1 VSAPTLIRPDWPAPP
16 TVSALVTTR
25 EGGASGGPWAGLNL
39 GDHVGDALEAVNA
52 NRAALQGLLPAGTA
66 LQWLRQVHG
75 ITVVQASGDGIVPE
89 ADACWTNEPRIAC
102 AVLTADCLP
111 VLFCDRSG
119 TFVAAAHAG
128 WRGLCAGVLEATVA
142 ALPVDPRQ
150 LLAWLGPAIGPS
162 AFEVGPEVRGVLVA
176 AADAGAAL
184 AAAADAESSRPAAPV
199 GVASVSQQAAVE
211 AAFAPSPRPGHYLLD
226 LYALARIRLRAAG
239 VDAIYGGGFC
249 TLSDPRKFYSYRRDG
264 VTGRMASVIQLK

>member
-1 VSAPTLIRPDWPAPP
+1 MSAPTLIRPDWPAPP